1 MAIDT
6 TYAVFV
12 ILTIN
17 MIAYDLIG
25 HTPLVLLESY
35 SDNNVQIYAKLEQFN
50 PGGSVKDRL
59 GKYLI
64 ETALHEGRLN
74 LGDTIVEATAGNTGI
89 GLAIAANRFNINCK
103 IFAPDGFS
111 EEKIAIMRALGADIS
126 RTPKAEGMLG
136 AQYQARQYAAAT
148 GAVYMNQFESQDNP
162 AAYKNTLGQEI
173 THSLPQIDYFVA
185 GIGSGGTFTGVAS
198 HLKPFNVKNILVEPE
213 GSILNGGES
222 HPHDIEGIG
231 SEKWPVF
238 LKRNLVDDIITV
250 SDADGFNNV
259 RQLAQREGL
268 LAGSSSGAALQ
279 GALEIKQQ
287 LDKGVIVTIFPDGSD
302 RYMSKQIFNYKGV

>member
-74 LGDTIVEATAGNTGI
+74 LGDAIVEATAGNTGI
-89 GLAIAANRFNINCK
+89 GLAIAANRFNI
-103 IFAPDGFS
+103 
-111 EEKIAIMRALGADIS
+111 GADIS

-198 HLKPFNVKNILVEPE
+198 HLKPLNVKNILVEPE

-238 LKRNLVDDIITV
+238 LERNLVDDIITV
-250 SDADGFNNV
+250 SDVDGFNNV

-268 LAGSSSGAALQ
+268 LVGSSSGAALQ